1 MRKTIMMMMLVVCF
15 QGAALKV
22 MAQKRTTSVQQAWF
36 GYLNQ
41 TRLSD
46 KWGIWFDG
54 HIRTKERLFSKL
66 STTIIRPG
74 ITYYF
79 NNDSRFTLGYAWINN
94 FPAEGHANI
103 SRPEHRIWQQYQW
116 MTKYQRL
123 RTSQYV
129 RFEQRYR
136 HKILN
141 NDALADGYNF
151 SYRLRYNL
159 MLTIPIGNTE
169 GNNARWSGMINNET
183 MVGFGKEVV
192 NNYFDQNRV
201 LLGFIYQTN
210 KTDNIQFG
218 YLNVFQQLPQG
229 NQYRATHGFRIN
241 YAHNLDLRR
250 SN

>member
-1 MRKTIMMMMLVVCF
+1 MLAVCF
-15 QGAALKV
+15 QGLVMKS

-46 KWGIWFDG
+46 KWGVWFDG
-54 HIRTKERLFSKL
+54 HIRTKQRLFNNL

-79 NNDSRFTLGYAWINN
+79 NNDSRFTVGYAWINN

-116 MTKYQRL
+116 MTRYQRL

-129 RFEQRYR
+129 RFEQRFR

-151 SYRLRYNL
+151 TYRLRYNL
-159 MLTIPIGNTE
+159 LLTIPIGKIE
-169 GNNARWSGMINNET
+169 GNNAKWSGMINNET

-201 LLGFIYQTN
+201 LLGFIYQTT

-241 YAHNLDLRR
+241 YVHNLDLRR
-250 SN
+250 SK